1 MKLEA
6 INGNLVS
13 LAVKVPP
20 ATEQEIPISSEE
32 AEEEA
37 HPQPSQSSQEQ
48 QKHAKGDVGDDE
60 VDKDAVG
67 AGKKKG
73 TRKKRSTNW
82 EEAERCLLVEVIKPK
97 VEYVENRNVDAKSIK
112 AKRLAWMQI
121 TKQFNALNFRHR
133 SLEQIQVQWRSMKNT
148 AKREYQTKNPSA
160 GTLEGMSMVEFM
172 EEMQKDASTTRAHGR
187 SNGVVIK
194 KELLTID
201 DEDAPLAALPIST
214 NTSDDTLQVSTLA
227 LPSPPQSAESQP
239 EVTVNQQPQ
248 QNTPVR
254 QRKKQIQKKK
264 IENTDND
271 NKVDGGSKP
280 KKQKN
285 VIPTQNDAEAL
296 LNNESDAQ
304 TSRALQNADDIIYKI
319 LPTDEKYKKQI
330 FDLIKRSHLAEIEHA
345 RIEHEQR
352 LNFETMHQ
360 ELKLSY
366 YRKNEELKL
375 CQMREEHEA
384 RMRQNEHEHKAR
396 IRAYMLSSRS
406 TPPKCT
412 KSKAGSEIDDKADD
426 NSNAS
431 KPTSE
436 D

>member
-6 INGNLVS
+6 MNGNLVS
-13 LAVKVPP
+13 LTVKVPP
-20 ATEQEIPISSEE
+20 AAEIDIPMGSEE
-32 AEEEA
+32 ADEET
-37 HPQPSQSSQEQ
+37 HPQLTLSSQEQ
-48 QKHAKGDVGDDE
+48 QKRTKEDSCGDEGEKSIGV
-60 VDKDAVG
+60 

-112 AKRLAWMQI
+112 SKRLAWMHI

-148 AKREYQTKNPSA
+148 AKREFQQKTPNA
-160 GTLEGMSMVEFM
+160 GTLEGLSMVEFM
-172 EEMQKDASTTRAHGR
+172 EEMQKETTNSRPHAR
-187 SNGVVIK
+187 SNGVIIK
-194 KELLTID
+194 KELLSID
-201 DEDAPLAALPIST
+201 DEDTPLAALPT
-214 NTSDDTLQVSTLA
+214 TTTTSDDTLQASTMA

-239 EVTVNQQPQ
+239 EVTLKEKPQ
-248 QNTPVR
+248 LNTAVIR
-254 QRKKQIQKKK
+254 QRKKPLQKKK
-264 IENTDND
+264 LQTSDNAST
-271 NKVDGGSKP
+271 DGGSKA
-280 KKQKN
+280 KKQQRLS
-285 VIPTQNDAEAL
+285 ITQNEADIL
-296 LNNESDAQ
+296 GNSESDAQ
-304 TSRALQNADDIIYKI
+304 TSRALLCADDIIYKI

-352 LNFETMHQ
+352 LSFETMHQ
-360 ELKLSY
+360 ELKLNY

-375 CQMREEHEA
+375 CQMREEHNA
-384 RMRQNEHEHKAR
+384 RMRQNEQEHKAR
-396 IRAYMLSSRS
+396 MRAYMLNSRN

-412 KSKAGSEIDDKADD
+412 KNKVGCEAYDKVDD

>member
-6 INGNLVS
+6 VNGNLVS
-13 LAVKVPP
+13 LTVKVPP
-20 ATEQEIPISSEE
+20 AAEPDIPMGSEE
-32 AEEEA
+32 VDEET
-37 HPQPSQSSQEQ
+37 HPQPTLASQEQ
-48 QKHAKGDVGDDE
+48 QKRTKEDGCGEEGEKSVG
-60 VDKDAVG
+60 G

-112 AKRLAWMQI
+112 SKRLAWMHI
-121 TKQFNALNFRHR
+121 TKQFNVLNFRHR

-148 AKREYQTKNPSA
+148 AKREYQQKNPNA
-160 GTLEGMSMVEFM
+160 GTLEGLSMVEFM
-172 EEMQKDASTTRAHGR
+172 EDMQKDATNSRPHGR
-187 SNGVVIK
+187 SNGIIIK
-194 KELLTID
+194 KELLSID
-201 DEDAPLAALPIST
+201 DEDTPLAALPT
-214 NTSDDTLQVSTLA
+214 TTTTSDDALQASTLA

-239 EVTVNQQPQ
+239 EVTMKEQPQ
-248 QNTPVR
+248 QNTAIR
-254 QRKKQIQKKK
+254 QRKKPIQKKK
-264 IENTDND
+264 LQNND
-271 NKVDGGSKP
+271 NASTDGGTKA
-280 KKQKN
+280 KKQQRFN
-285 VIPTQNDAEAL
+285 ITQNDAEL
-296 LNNESDAQ
+296 LANSESDAQ
-304 TSRALQNADDIIYKI
+304 TSRALLSADDIIYKI

-352 LNFETMHQ
+352 LSFETIHQ

-375 CQMREEHEA
+375 CQMREEHNA
-384 RMRQNEHEHKAR
+384 RMRQNEQEHKAR
-396 IRAYMLSSRS
+396 MRAYVLSSRN

-412 KSKAGSEIDDKADD
+412 KNKVGCEVYDKVDD

>member
-6 INGNLVS
+6 MNGNLVS
-13 LAVKVPP
+13 LTVKVPP
-20 ATEQEIPISSEE
+20 AAEPDIPMGSEE
-32 AEEEA
+32 ADEET
-37 HPQPSQSSQEQ
+37 HPQPTLASQEQ
-48 QKHAKGDVGDDE
+48 QKRTKEDGCGEEVEKSVG
-60 VDKDAVG
+60 G

-112 AKRLAWMQI
+112 SKRLAWMHI
-121 TKQFNALNFRHR
+121 TKQFNVLNFRHR

-148 AKREYQTKNPSA
+148 AKREYQQKTPNA
-160 GTLEGMSMVEFM
+160 GTLEGLSMVEFM
-172 EEMQKDASTTRAHGR
+172 EEMQKDPNNSRPHGR
-187 SNGVVIK
+187 SNGIIIK
-194 KELLTID
+194 KELLSID
-201 DEDAPLAALPIST
+201 DEDTPLAALPT
-214 NTSDDTLQVSTLA
+214 TTTTSDDTLQASTLA

-239 EVTVNQQPQ
+239 EVTLKEQSQ
-248 QNTPVR
+248 QNTAIR
-254 QRKKQIQKKK
+254 QRKKPMQKKK
-264 IENTDND
+264 LQNND
-271 NKVDGGSKP
+271 NASSDGGSKA
-280 KKQKN
+280 KKLQRLN
-285 VIPTQNDAEAL
+285 ITQNDAEL
-296 LNNESDAQ
+296 LANSESDAQ
-304 TSRALQNADDIIYKI
+304 TSRALLSADDIIYKI

-352 LNFETMHQ
+352 LSFETIHQ

-375 CQMREEHEA
+375 CQMREEHNA
-384 RMRQNEHEHKAR
+384 RMRQNEQEHKAR
-396 IRAYMLSSRS
+396 MRAYVLSSRN

-412 KSKAGSEIDDKADD
+412 KNKVGCEVYDKVDD

>member
-6 INGNLVS
+6 VNGNSVS
-13 LAVKVPP
+13 LTMKVQSG
-20 ATEQEIPISSEE
+20 TEQEIPFG
-32 AEEEA
+32 AEEDEEETR
-37 HPQPSQSSQEQ
+37 PQPSQASQERQ
-48 QKHAKGDVGDDE
+48 EPVKDDAGVEGGEKEVGII
-60 VDKDAVG
+60 
-67 AGKKKG
+67 GKKKG

-121 TKQFNALNFRHR
+121 TKQFNIHNFRHR

-148 AKREYQTKNPSA
+148 AKREYQQKNSNA
-160 GTLEGMSMVEFM
+160 GTLEGIAMIEFM
-172 EEMQKDASTTRAHGR
+172 EEMQKDPSNVRTHAR
-187 SNGVVIK
+187 SNGIIIK
-194 KELLTID
+194 KELLSID
-201 DEDAPLAALPIST
+201 DEDTPLAALPTST
-214 NTSDDTLQVSTLA
+214 NTSEDTLQVSAIA
-227 LPSPPQSAESQP
+227 LPSPPQSAESQQESTLKP
-239 EVTVNQQPQ
+239 RSQ
-248 QNTPVR
+248 QNSSIR
-254 QRKKQIQKKK
+254 LKKKTIQKKK
-264 IENTDND
+264 LQNTEGASA
-271 NKVDGGSKP
+271 DGGSKP
-280 KKQKN
+280 KKPKN
-285 VIPTQNDAEAL
+285 SNIIQDEAAIL
-296 LNNESDAQ
+296 GSSESDAQ
-304 TSRALQNADDIIYKI
+304 TSKLLLNADDIIYKI

-375 CQMREEHEA
+375 CQMREDHNA
-384 RMRQNEHEHKAR
+384 RMRQNELEHKAR
-396 IRAYMLSSRS
+396 MRAYMVSSRN
-406 TPPKCT
+406 TPPKCG
-412 KSKAGSEIDDKADD
+412 KSKAGSELDEKVDD
-426 NSNAS
+426 NSNTS